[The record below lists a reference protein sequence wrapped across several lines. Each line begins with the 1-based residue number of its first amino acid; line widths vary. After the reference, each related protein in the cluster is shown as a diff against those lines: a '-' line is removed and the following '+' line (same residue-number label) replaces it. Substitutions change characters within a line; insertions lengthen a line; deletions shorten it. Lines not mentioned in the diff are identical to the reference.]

1 MVSLHPGV
9 VRTEIAREVLVGWTK
24 YAVILLSPL
33 LYLYTKDCTQGA
45 QTSLY
50 TVFEKSENF
59 KNGGYYDECEL
70 AGVNPFAKEPS
81 NQKLLWSK
89 TEEML
94 GIKFP
99 AE

>member
-1 MVSLHPGV
+1 VSS
-9 VRTEIAREVLVGWTK
+9 RR
-24 YAVILLSPL
+24 
-33 LYLYTKDCTQGA
+33 
-45 QTSLY
+45 
-50 TVFEKSENF
+50 SENL
-59 KNGGYYDECEL
+59 KNGGYYDECETGTMWN
-70 AGVNPFAKEPS
+70 AFAKEPS